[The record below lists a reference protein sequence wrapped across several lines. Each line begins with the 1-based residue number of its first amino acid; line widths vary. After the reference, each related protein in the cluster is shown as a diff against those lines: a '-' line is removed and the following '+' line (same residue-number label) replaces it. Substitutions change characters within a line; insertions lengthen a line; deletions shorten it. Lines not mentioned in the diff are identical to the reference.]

1 MATVARFGWTFQSPL
16 GLSQMKD
23 ALNPTPAGP
32 WVLGDSEHLGDYLGG
47 RLTEEAVARI
57 YLVQAGFLVNLLFT
71 SPDGDVK
78 AQLQIAQQRLLDQVL
93 PLLGALDITA
103 TDPLE

>member
-1 MATVARFGWTFQSPL
+1 MATVARLGWTFRSPL
-16 GLSQMKD
+16 GFSQMKD
-23 ALNPTPAGP
+23 ALNPTPAPP

-57 YLVQAGFLVNLLFT
+57 YVVQDGFLVNLLFT
-71 SPDGDVK
+71 SLNGDVK
-78 AQLQIAQQRLLDQVL
+78 AQFQVAQQKLLEHIL
-93 PLLGALDITA
+93 PLLGAIDITA

>member
-23 ALNPTPAGP
+23 ALNPTSVRP
-32 WVLGDSEHLGDYLGG
+32 WVLGDSDHLGDYLGG
-47 RLTEEAVARI
+47 RLREEAVARI
-57 YLVQAGFLVNLLFT
+57 YVVQAGFLVNLLFT
-71 SPDGDVK
+71 SLNGDVR
-78 AQLQIAQQRLLDQVL
+78 AQFQVAQQKLLEHIL
-93 PLLGALDITA
+93 PLLGAIHVTP